1 MIEFALA
8 CFFLLIT
15 PGPGVLSVAG
25 VGSGFGFKAGFS
37 YLWGLCAGSFAVG
50 MAVATGLAAILF
62 SIPYLRSILL
72 FASVAYLTYLA
83 AKIAFSGSKVA
94 LIAPQNAPKFWNG
107 FALQFINPKAYAVNT
122 ALFTGFAFLPSSYL
136 LEVGLKVAILNAFWI
151 PIHFLWLGVGVYLKR
166 LNLPEK
172 VQRLINITMAV
183 TMLAVVGI
191 ALWAERS

>member
-1 MIEFALA
+1 M
-8 CFFLLIT
+8 
-15 PGPGVLSVAG
+15 
-25 VGSGFGFKAGFS
+25 
-37 YLWGLCAGSFAVG
+37 
-50 MAVATGLAAILF
+50 
-62 SIPYLRSILL
+62 
-72 FASVAYLTYLA
+72 
-83 AKIAFSGSKVA
+83 
-94 LIAPQNAPKFWNG
+94 
-107 FALQFINPKAYAVNT
+107 QFINPKAYAVNT

-151 PIHFLWLGVGVYLKR
+151 PIHFLWLGIGVYLKR